1 MPPTNSL
8 PGGCINGWEK
18 ATEELSHHI
27 HYWQSKTMFPELDNN
42 YVLYNE
48 GEKDWNIENNVY
60 EPFL

>member
-1 MPPTNSL
+1 M
-8 PGGCINGWEK
+8 
-18 ATEELSHHI
+18 
-27 HYWQSKTMFPELDNN
+27 YPELDNN